1 MIDGVVISPRRQI
14 VDERGKVMHMLKK
27 TDPEFN
33 EFGEIYFSF
42 VFPGVVKAWHLHER
56 MIINYSVPVG
66 RIKLVLFD
74 SRSDSPTK
82 GELQEIYL
90 GEDQHCLVTIPPLV
104 WNGFKG
110 LGTAVGA
117 QEGAAR
123 CWRDESL
130 IWSNCRSDIAF
141 ETLPPILPNP
151 PMRRTVGFIDLST
164 TNRN

>member
-1 MIDGVVISPRRQI
+1 MIDGVIISPRKQI
-14 VDERGKVMHMLKK
+14 VDERGKVMHMLKS
-27 TDPEFN
+27 TDSEFN

-42 VFPGVVKAWHLHER
+42 IFPGVVKAWHLHER
-56 MIINYSVPVG
+56 MIINYSVPIG

-110 LGTAVGA
+110 LGTATSLVA
-117 QEGAAR
+117 NCSSIPHDPLEISR
-123 CWRDESL
+123 LDPHES
-130 IWSNCRSDIAF
+130 
-141 ETLPPILPNP
+141 
-151 PMRRTVGFIDLST
+151 FIDYDWSLKD
-164 TNRN
+164 R

>member
-90 GEDQHCLVTIPPLV
+90 GEDQHCLVRIPPLV

-110 LGTAVGA
+110 LGTATSLVA
-117 QEGAAR
+117 NCSSIPHDPLEISR
-123 CWRDESL
+123 LDPHESF
-130 IWSNCRSDIAF
+130 IKYDWSLKDR
-141 ETLPPILPNP
+141 
-151 PMRRTVGFIDLST
+151 
-164 TNRN
+164 

>member
-110 LGTAVGA
+110 LGTATSLVA
-117 QEGAAR
+117 NCSSIPHDPLEISR
-123 CWRDESL
+123 LDPHESF
-130 IWSNCRSDIAF
+130 IKYDWSLKDR
-141 ETLPPILPNP
+141 
-151 PMRRTVGFIDLST
+151 
-164 TNRN
+164 